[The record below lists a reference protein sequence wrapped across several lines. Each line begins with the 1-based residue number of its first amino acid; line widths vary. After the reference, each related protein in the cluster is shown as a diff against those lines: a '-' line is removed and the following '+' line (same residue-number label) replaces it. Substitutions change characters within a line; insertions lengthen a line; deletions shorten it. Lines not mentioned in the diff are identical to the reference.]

1 MLSPA
6 RSAQFEQIWYDK
18 TLDAFSMA
26 SAQLVAQHMG
36 MYLDPAHLGNPQCC
50 QAHQT
55 SPIYQQSSDCL
66 YSQDR

>member
-1 MLSPA
+1 MRSSA
-6 RSAQFEQIWYDK
+6 RSAHFEKTLYVE
-18 TLDAFSMA
+18 TLDAYSMA
-26 SAQLVAQHMG
+26 SAQLVALHMG
-36 MYLDPAHLGNPQCC
+36 VYLVPAHLGNPQCC